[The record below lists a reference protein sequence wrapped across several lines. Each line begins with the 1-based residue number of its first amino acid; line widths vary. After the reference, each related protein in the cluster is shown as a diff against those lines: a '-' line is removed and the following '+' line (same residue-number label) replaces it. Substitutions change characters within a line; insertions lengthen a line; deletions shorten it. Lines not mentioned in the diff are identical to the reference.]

1 MLRLLALLAMVCCV
15 GAFIAP
21 ARVRL
26 GLAQLGSKVKDQGN
40 GGGEARGF
48 GGGAAKKSKAA
59 EPAQLV
65 ATEAA
70 AAAAPA
76 PQTASASA
84 ASPSAPATEADID
97 RIFKKYG
104 INDDGAKGRA
114 QAKVEAE
121 KRAARGEEAPFGESV
136 IAKLDAKTQLKF
148 DKILITGV
156 SLSLGFVILCGI
168 GISAGAL
175 HVVFPDITIP
185 KTFDDAITNV
195 LTPAFTP
202 ALGVFFFFSIS
213 FGLFKFAQ
221 ISSSQTVYREP

>member
-1 MLRLLALLAMVCCV
+1 MACCV

-26 GLAQLGSKVKDQGN
+26 GLAQLGSKVKDQGA

-59 EPAQLV
+59 EPAQLA

-70 AAAAPA
+70 AAAAAPA
-76 PQTASASA
+76 PTRTAVASA